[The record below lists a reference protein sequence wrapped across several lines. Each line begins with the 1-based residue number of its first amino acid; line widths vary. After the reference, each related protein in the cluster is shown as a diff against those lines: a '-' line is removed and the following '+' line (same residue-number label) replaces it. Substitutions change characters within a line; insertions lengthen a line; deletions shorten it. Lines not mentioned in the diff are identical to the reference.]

1 MRKNEK
7 ITFSEVSFLLVLG
20 CRMAVFWCKLD
31 YNYFSVMRN
40 KKNHSP
46 YTIPSITGTM
56 ILEMKIHLCLL

>member
-7 ITFSEVSFLLVLG
+7 RTFSDGSLLLVLG
-20 CRMAVFWCKLD
+20 FRMAVFWRKLD
-31 YNYFSVMRN
+31 YNYFAVMRN
-40 KKNHSP
+40 KKNHSS